1 MDRLS
6 QLLRAAAIACTL
18 AILVLSLLPAQDLR
32 RTGAP
37 HGVEH
42 AAAYL
47 GTCFVY
53 LLALRPRRL
62 VMYLLPFLFLCALAA
77 AMEFAQQFIPG
88 RGAHVSDFAM
98 SALGALLGLLAYRLA
113 GWISPRPAH
122 E

>member
-6 QLLRAAAIACTL
+6 QLLRGAAIACTA

-42 AAAYL
+42 AVAYF
-47 GTCFVY
+47 GTCFIY
-53 LLALRPRRL
+53 LMALRPRRL
-62 VMYLLPFLFLCALAA
+62 STCLLPFLSLCALAA

-98 SALGALLGLLAYRLA
+98 SSLGALLGLLAYGIAAR
-113 GWISPRPAH
+113 ISPRPAH